1 MLSHPVADEEVRKTL
16 SDDEVVFVGSEAV
29 MTAMKTAGVLAETA
43 KTYVELPVMR
53 VIMGLPGE
61 TRVLA
66 DMLSAHAQAMAGDTA
81 PAEAAAGDTA
91 PALSA
96 AAETTTGA
104 PAAQVQ
110 QEA

>member
-66 DMLSAHAQAMAGDTA
+66 DMSSAHAQAMAGDTA
-81 PAEAAAGDTA
+81 PAQ
-91 PALSA
+91 SA

-110 QEA
+110 QEADLI